1 MNLAGV
7 EGENGAQAGVFL
19 PYSRHALPWKTGVPR
34 LLRETE
40 FSGGDLTYQLITG
53 IETLQ

>member
-1 MNLAGV
+1 MPSPKLWLAR
-7 EGENGAQAGVFL
+7 
-19 PYSRHALPWKTGVPR
+19 SRRKTGVPR